1 MAQEERMEKHIK
13 VEALVPCKA
22 NFSQGFNSDRCGC
35 SSSPNRFNFHGRG
48 GGRFP
53 YSGRNH
59 WGRFCGSFSDD
70 KSWSF
75 EGKLNFKLCCKIDH
89 LSWEYYHVY
98 NHNLPNLHCQEP
110 CSISSWLSYKCWQFT
125 RLHSLTLNCHKSYMV
140 SWFCCL
146 VPHDLWFE

>member
-1 MAQEERMEKHIK
+1 MIGITVTSKKVLFSIEETEALLMAQEERMEKHIK

-59 WGRFCGSFSDD
+59 
-70 KSWSF
+70 
-75 EGKLNFKLCCKIDH
+75 
-89 LSWEYYHVY
+89 
-98 NHNLPNLHCQEP
+98 
-110 CSISSWLSYKCWQFT
+110 
-125 RLHSLTLNCHKSYMV
+125 
-140 SWFCCL
+140 
-146 VPHDLWFE
+146 